1 MGAVFFL
8 FKRGN
13 MGKNREKTDDFA
25 PNPLVESGVG
35 KMIQV
40 IRGKQ
45 VLLDR
50 DLATLY
56 GVETKRINEQ
66 VKRNIERF
74 PAEFCFQL
82 DKLEFENWKS
92 QFATSNSDKMGLRKA
107 PFAFTEQGVA
117 MLSAVLHSEKAISV
131 SIDIMKAF
139 VAMRHYMMLNGG
151 FVNRLANVESKV
163 INQDA
168 RLLDHDRKFDEVF
181 EAMDRGELKSK
192 GLYYNNSVHRRYG
205 LPLRSLAQ
213 GLGQKH
219 LFLYARRFYVGRS
232 AEGIADDALK
242 QIDDKGYLIPYTANQ
257 ALDGMPKR
265 LFKIGVSFD
274 AERRTLGEWKVAEE

>member
-1 MGAVFFL
+1 
-8 FKRGN
+8 

-56 GVETKRINEQ
+56 GVETKYINRA
-66 VKRNIERF
+66 VKRNPNRF
-74 PAEFCFQL
+74 PDEFY
-82 DKLEFENWKS
+82 FELTKEES
-92 QFATSNSDKMGLRKA
+92 LRCQDGTIKTGRGQHSKYSSY
-107 PFAFTEQGVA
+107 AFTEQGVA
-117 MLSAVLHSEKAISV
+117 MLSAVLHSEKAIRV

-163 INQDA
+163 IDQDA
-168 RLLDHDRKFDEVF
+168 RLLDHEHKFDTIF

-192 GLYYNNSVHRRYG
+192 GLYYNNSVHRRYS
-205 LPLRSLAQ
+205 LPLRGFTQ
-213 GLGQKH
+213 GPWQEYVL
-219 LFLYARRFYVGRS
+219 LYARRFHVARS
-232 AEGIADDALK
+232 AEGIAENS
-242 QIDDKGYLIPYTANQ
+242 GR
-257 ALDGMPKR
+257 KR
-265 LFKIGVSFD
+265 KLGVT
-274 AERRTLGEWKVAEE
+274 R